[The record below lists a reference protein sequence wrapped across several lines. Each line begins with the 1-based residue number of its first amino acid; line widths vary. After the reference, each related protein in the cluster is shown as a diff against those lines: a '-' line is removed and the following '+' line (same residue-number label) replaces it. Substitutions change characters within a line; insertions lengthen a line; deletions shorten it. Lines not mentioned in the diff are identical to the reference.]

1 VYRGT
6 VVPWLTSARNGRD
19 NVSVR
24 ASTFSNLRTTEHVD
38 HPSRRRHRCLQTS
51 HTMHARCQLLS
62 GRLSTQG
69 FVVRSSKP
77 TQRTYATSDVT
88 PTPVVKNPLQRRRGG
103 DLGSHLPKNVIPK
116 DAYIPAYPYGDHQ
129 LFKQANRGLYGEQ
142 MIRFGNNVSKD
153 TETRTRRNWKPNVLS
168 KALYSVALKKKIK
181 LRITAKVLK
190 TMDREGGLDEY
201 LLKDNVARVKELGP
215 MGWALRWTLMQRP
228 EVIDR
233 LRADA
238 AALGL
243 DQATIDKQW
252 PTPQLMAEQKAAQG
266 DLAQRAYT
274 SGLET
279 GEFAE
284 TEGQE
289 MWSAEEEEDQ
299 SHDTIPTNTIE
310 EKKLA
315 ASAATEYAK
324 AVKAAERYLTRGV
337 VDSEEEG
344 LKLAFI
350 RAKERQE
357 AAAKLKENFN
367 KKYLD
372 ADFSA
377 EDLQDIRTRFN
388 LPNIKDHT
396 ARKIAFNQRRRK
408 EIDDAGGLDA
418 WKATQAELRGHAK
431 RIEEQGGREAIQART
446 KAGYASVIAEAET
459 AATNKS
465 LSDERREF
473 LGNAIRKADVAI
485 RAKAGAGEDDY
496 VEAMLDEWRGTDGLK
511 SIFEQSRQETGAG
524 GDAWGALVNSSNRPT
539 GDEPRA

>member
-1 VYRGT
+1 
-6 VVPWLTSARNGRD
+6 
-19 NVSVR
+19 
-24 ASTFSNLRTTEHVD
+24 
-38 HPSRRRHRCLQTS
+38 
-51 HTMHARCQLLS
+51 MHARCQLLS

-69 FVVRSSKP
+69 LVVRPSKP

-266 DLAQRAYT
+266 DLAQEAYT

-289 MWSAEEEEDQ
+289 MWSAEEEEGQ

-310 EKKLA
+310 EKTLA
-315 ASAATEYAK
+315 ASAVTEYVK

-350 RAKERQE
+350 RAKERLE

-367 KKYLD
+367 KKYLE

-377 EDLQDIRTRFN
+377 EDLQEIRTRFN

-418 WKATQAELRGHAK
+418 WKAAQAELHGHAK

-446 KAGYASVIAEAET
+446 KAGYANVIAEAET

-465 LSDERREF
+465 LSDGRREF

-496 VEAMLDEWRGTDGLK
+496 VEALLEEWRVEGKGTDGLR

-539 GDEPRA
+539 ADETRA